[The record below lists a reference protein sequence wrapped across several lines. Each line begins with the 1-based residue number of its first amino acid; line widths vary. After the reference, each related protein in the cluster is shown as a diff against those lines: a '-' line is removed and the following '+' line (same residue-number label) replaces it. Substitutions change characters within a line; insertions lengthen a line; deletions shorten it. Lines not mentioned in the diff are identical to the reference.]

1 MMKSP
6 RSAIRL
12 RLSRLIQVLLALCVL
27 KLGLLGAAI
36 LDLPIPGLTSEKE
49 SPKKEILAQGP
60 SESEVAK
67 RLQAAM
73 TAAGLEKNADS
84 GKASEAASQTLALG
98 EATPSTPDADAPSKP
113 GAVSGKV
120 RAQNPEPQ
128 GQEAAELASAARP
141 ASTSRQAS
149 PLPRPLLVAGPL
161 SGLNHRGSSLG
172 FENLALP
179 NAPGES
185 KPSQTPAPQSQ
196 TTFLDMLGLNTL
208 PIPGLGSARV
218 AQAASM
224 DMPVPPTRPATSP
237 FAPAEQS
244 AGAQGQAGPS
254 TELQALPPI
263 PAQIPRGQNADGSPL
278 TPRTGANPQAGN
290 LPQLPGGNQNLPLA
304 PAPQIKAQPSPVD
317 PNAKAQELARQ
328 QQDMLMLRQ
337 QMDQRLKDLQNAEEK
352 MKSMIREAKDLED
365 KKIRSLIQMYANM
378 KPRMAA
384 QAMENMD
391 ERVAVRILSG
401 MAPKQSGEIL
411 TYTNPAKTAKFT
423 ELLTRMRIPE

>member
-1 MMKSP
+1 MTKSP

-12 RLSRLIQVLLALCVL
+12 RLSKLIQVLLALCVL

-36 LDLPIPGLTSEKE
+36 LDLPLPGITSDKAN
-49 SPKKEILAQGP
+49 KQKEIIASGP
-60 SESEVAK
+60 TESEVAA
-67 RLQAAM
+67 RLNAAM
-73 TAAGLEKNADS
+73 TAAGLENNADTRLENTVQTPAQAQATLDNPAGVSGTGAS
-84 GKASEAASQTLALG
+84 GKDVAKIS
-98 EATPSTPDADAPSKP
+98 
-113 GAVSGKV
+113 
-120 RAQNPEPQ
+120 EPQ
-128 GQEAAELASAARP
+128 GQAAAELASAARP
-141 ASTSRQAS
+141 AISSRQSS

-161 SGLNHRGSSLG
+161 SAMRQREPG
-172 FENLALP
+172 FSPDNLAIPQALSH
-179 NAPGES
+179 NRQNQSSAS
-185 KPSQTPAPQSQ
+185 QSQ
-196 TTFLDMLGLNTL
+196 TNFLDMLGLRSL
-208 PIPGLGSARV
+208 PIPGLGSARI
-218 AQAASM
+218 AQAAAL
-224 DMPVPPTRPATSP
+224 DMPVPPTRPSTSP

-244 AGAQGQAGPS
+244 AGEQGQAGPS
-254 TELQALPPI
+254 TVLPQASPI

-278 TPRTGANPQAGN
+278 APRTGTASPAGL
-290 LPQLPGGNQNLPLA
+290 LPQLPNGSNQAMPLA
-304 PAPQIKAQPSPVD
+304 PVPQIKAAPNPVD

-365 KKIRSLIQMYANM
+365 KKIRGLIQMYANM
-378 KPRMAA
+378 KPRTAA

-423 ELLTRMRIPE
+423 ELITRMRLPE